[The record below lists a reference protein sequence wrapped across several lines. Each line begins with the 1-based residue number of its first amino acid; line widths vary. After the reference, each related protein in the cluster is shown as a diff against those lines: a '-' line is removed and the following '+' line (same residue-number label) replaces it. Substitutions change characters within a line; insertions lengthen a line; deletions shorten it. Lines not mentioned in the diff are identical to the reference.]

1 MPSLVAFGRKW
12 NIASDDFV
20 FPELTEALVRLS
32 WMAFAFAVFI
42 LHFPLSCTGKDM
54 TLPLLTLLFI
64 NGVTVALAL
73 SMAGISARGSIM
85 HPYPRRH
92 VATLLYI
99 RLPIFIIEIVLT
111 AFSTINAF
119 RPDHPDSACH
129 FSNILKVTVAL
140 EWLLIVSVFV
150 GVLVVF
156 NTVDDDSLE
165 DTSAIA
171 RRTWSRRFKIVSS
184 FSCIESYGLF
194 F

>member
-1 MPSLVAFGRKW
+1 MPSLVAYGRKW

-54 TLPLLTLLFI
+54 TFPLLTLLFI
-64 NGVTVALAL
+64 NGVTVVTVALAL
-73 SMAGISARGSIM
+73 LTAGISARGSIM

-111 AFSTINAF
+111 IFSTISAF
-119 RPDHPDSACH
+119 HPDPPDSVCH
-129 FSNILKVTVAL
+129 FSNILKITVGL
-140 EWLLIVSVFV
+140 EWLLVVSVFV

-156 NTVDDDSLE
+156 NPVDEDSLE

-171 RRTWSRRFKIVSS
+171 RRTWSRRFRI
-184 FSCIESYGLF
+184 
-194 F
+194 